1 MSLPSDRWMDVRR
14 RIDDLE
20 GRLRRGRFTVPTYL
34 AATVFFLASG
44 FSTGAWGPAS
54 VLAVLSLVAA
64 WTSHRVRRTR
74 LEQIRAL
81 HALETSLPDE
91 EAEPADPAAPV
102 RGGGPGADADPSGP
116 DPGALGG

>member
-20 GRLRRGRFTVPTYL
+20 ARLRRGRFTVPTYL

-54 VLAVLSLVAA
+54 VLAVLCLLAA
-64 WTSHRVRRTR
+64 WSSHRVRRTR

-81 HALETSLPDE
+81 HALDTSLPDE
-91 EAEPADPAAPV
+91 EGEPADSAAPV
-102 RGGGPGADADPSGP
+102 RGVEPGADPSGP
-116 DPGALGG
+116 DPGARPGG